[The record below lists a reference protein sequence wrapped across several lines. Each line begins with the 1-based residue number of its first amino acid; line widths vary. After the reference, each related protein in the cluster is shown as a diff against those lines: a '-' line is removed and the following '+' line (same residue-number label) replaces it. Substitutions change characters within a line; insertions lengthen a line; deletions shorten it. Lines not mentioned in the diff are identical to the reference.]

1 MLQPIQWRDNK
12 LTILDQNKLPNQIV
26 WIDCENY
33 NCVAD
38 AIKSMKVRGAPAI
51 GATAAFGI
59 ALAAIKS
66 NARDKHTLF
75 EEIKSAA
82 EVLKQTRP
90 TAVNLFW
97 AIDRMINRILKGQD
111 VDAIK
116 KIAVDEAI
124 KIMNED
130 IESNKRMGKYGAALI
145 NDGDN
150 ILTHCNAGTLATAG
164 YGTALGV
171 IRAAV
176 EEGKHVHVFADET
189 RPKLQG
195 ARLTAFEL
203 HYDKIPV
210 TVITDNMAG
219 YLMSKGKIS
228 KVIVGADRILKSGHV
243 INKIGTYSVAI
254 LAKYHDIPFYVAAP
268 SSTFDLKTQL
278 HEVIIEERDP
288 REVIFVG
295 DYRIVP
301 EGVPVLNPAFDITP
315 PELVTAIITEK
326 GIIYPPFD
334 RNIVL
339 TLKGK

>member
-1 MLQPIQWRDNK
+1 MLQPIKWQDGT
-12 LTILDQNKLPNQIV
+12 LVLLDQNKLPGQLIWV
-26 WIDCENY
+26 TCEDY
-33 NCVAD
+33 LCVAD

-66 NARDKHTLF
+66 TAKSKDELL
-75 EEIKSAA
+75 EEINIAA
-82 EVLKQTRP
+82 KVLKSTRP

-97 AIDRMINRILKGQD
+97 AIDRMLSAISKGKDVTEIRQIAIN
-111 VDAIK
+111 
-116 KIAVDEAI
+116 EAI
-124 KIMNED
+124 SIMKED
-130 IESNKRMGKYGAALI
+130 IESNKKMGKFGASLI
-145 NDGDN
+145 DDGDN
-150 ILTHCNAGTLATAG
+150 VLTHCNAGSLATAG

-176 EEGKHVHVFADET
+176 EEGKNVHVYADET

-203 HYDKIPV
+203 NYDKIPV

-219 YLMSKGKIS
+219 YLMSQGKIN
-228 KVIVGADRILKSGHV
+228 KVIVGADRILKTGHV

-254 LAKYHDIPFYVAAP
+254 LAKYHNIPFYVAAP
-268 SSTFDLKTQL
+268 SSTFDLRTEL
-278 HEVIIEERDP
+278 NDVIIEERDP
-288 REVIFVG
+288 REVIFIG

-315 PELVTAIITEK
+315 PELITAIITEK

-334 RNIVL
+334 KNIASIISS
-339 TLKGK
+339 